1 MIPHPAEGSSRIA
14 VGINMEKEPS
24 MPSQTITQAGACPRA
39 SRARA
44 LSCDDRSCPDR
55 ERVPEAAEWIDRP
68 HVFAEL

>member
-1 MIPHPAEGSSRIA
+1 
-14 VGINMEKEPS
+14 

-68 HVFAEL
+68 HVFAELKERPWRATSRAPHGAYAMTSR